1 MKRRREIPFIFVAEK
16 IFKPIYPAIARDI
29 IRTTNIREGVC
40 LEIGSGT
47 AALSRSLA
55 RLTNLRIIALDY
67 SRSVCKISKRYIEDD
82 KLEIAVVNGEV
93 ENLPFSSSSIN
104 LVVSRGSIF
113 FWRNK
118 VKALLEI
125 IRVLN
130 SGGIAYIGGGF
141 GNAKLKRYI
150 EKRMKQMKPT
160 WRVDNRKRMQKVNF
174 DAICSMVENQG
185 VNSCRIVRR
194 TGIWMLVKK

>member
-1 MKRRREIPFIFVAEK
+1 MPFTFVAEK

-29 IRTTNIREGVC
+29 IRTTSIREGVC

-55 RLTNLRIIALDY
+55 RLTSLRIVALDS

-93 ENLPFSSSSIN
+93 ENLPFSSSSVN
-104 LVVSRGSIF
+104 LVISRGSIF
-113 FWRNK
+113 FWKDK
-118 VKALLEI
+118 VKAFSEI
-125 IRVLN
+125 LRVLK

-150 EKRMKQMKPT
+150 EKRMKQIKPT
-160 WRVDNRKRMQKVNF
+160 WGVDNIKRMQSVNF
-174 DAICSMVENQG
+174 DAVCSVIEKHG
-185 VNSCRIVRR
+185 VNSCRILRR
-194 TGIWMLVKK
+194 TGIWIFVKK

>member
-1 MKRRREIPFIFVAEK
+1 MPFIFVAEK

-55 RLTNLRIIALDY
+55 RIANLRIVALDA
-67 SRSVCKISKRYIEDD
+67 SRSVCKISKRYIKDD

-93 ENLPFSSSSIN
+93 ENLPFDSSSIN

-125 IRVLN
+125 IRVLK

-150 EKRMKQMKPT
+150 EKRMKQIKPT

-185 VNSCRIVRR
+185 VKSCRIVRR